1 MTTVNQQM
9 KMFYDEGRKV
19 LRKKFSDF
27 VDKRHKERYKMVEE
41 WRKNGMKEE
50 EWKVIEEYDKD
61 TDRQE
66 KILEEMLEDE
76 WSTIKKTK

>member
-1 MTTVNQQM
+1 MTTGKQQI

-19 LRKKFSDF
+19 LRKQFSDF
-27 VDKRHKERYKMVEE
+27 NDKRHKERYKMVEE

-50 EWKVIEEYDKD
+50 DWKVIEQYDKD

-76 WSTIKKTK
+76 WNKMK